1 MTNLNAEHSSETM
14 ATATSHRPPR
24 PPATTQEVVK
34 VVKRDNAASHM
45 WGPITAYRS

>member
-1 MTNLNAEHSSETM
+1 MTNPNAEHSSETV
-14 ATATSHRPPR
+14 ATAAALRPPR

-34 VVKRDNAASHM
+34 VVNRDDAASHR